1 MARMIIEKPG
11 RAISEIGIVPY
22 DRLILLPGY
31 VPRDFSSDD
40 VDLSAPLTRHGKGEE
55 PALRLH
61 YGITSS
67 PMQAV
72 YNPELNI
79 ELAKMGC
86 FSISHCSQ
94 PIKNQAE
101 QRGYVRNRKAGF
113 VTPTV
118 VRPEMFIGDLVK
130 LAEEKGY
137 STFPVTVDGTLN
149 TSMIGVITSKDY
161 DIDAHGGLRV
171 KDRMIP
177 RESVVVAY
185 YDDVGEDL
193 HRADAMLKESHHGS
207 MPLLR
212 KKDETIVYMVFRK
225 DIDEHRKNPHELVDR
240 QKRYLGG
247 DAINTHDYKER
258 VPALVEAGSPFLYIT
273 TSQGYTDYVAE
284 TLQFV
289 QQEFPDIP
297 VGAGN
302 VVTKEGFLFLA
313 ENGASCI
320 GIGMGPG
327 SICKTQQQIGVG
339 RGQATAI
346 MEVAEARDEYYR
358 KTGIYVPIIGD
369 GGFSKPRDLVIGY
382 ALGADLIMGGRIFAG
397 TTESPTEVDFKRSP
411 PSKPYWGEGSKRAR
425 LWMEDDLQE
434 GNWMKDRYGHDRFEE
449 GVEGWVEYVGD
460 VRRFL
465 ETFLFTV
472 KDGLRKGGCR
482 SIKDAH
488 ENAVLEVM
496 SEAAT
501 AEGKP
506 HGIDLK

>member
-1 MARMIIEKPG
+1 MARMIIEKPSM
-11 RAISEIGIVPY
+11 AISEIDIVPY

-31 VPRDFSSDD
+31 VPRDFSSED
-40 VDLSAPLTRHGKGEE
+40 VDLSAPLTRYRAGEE
-55 PALRLH
+55 PQIKLH
-61 YGITSS
+61 YGVISS

-72 YNPELNI
+72 YSPELNI

-94 PIKNQAE
+94 PIEKQAE
-101 QRGYVRNRKAGF
+101 QRRYVRNRKAGF
-113 VTPTV
+113 VTPEV
-118 VRPEMFIGDLVK
+118 VNPEMLIGDLYK
-130 LAEEKGY
+130 LSEERGY
-137 STFPVTVDGTLN
+137 STFPVTADGTLR
-149 TSMIGVITSKDY
+149 TPMIGLITSNNY
-161 DIDAHGGLRV
+161 DPELHKHLRV
-171 KDRMIP
+171 KDRMKP
-177 RESVVVAY
+177 REDVNVAY
-185 YDDVGEDL
+185 YDDIGEDFAKAGYIL
-193 HRADAMLKESHHGS
+193 RNSNHGS
-207 MPLLR
+207 MPLIR
-212 KKDETIVYMVFRK
+212 KDNGTIVYMIFKK
-225 DIDEHRKNPHELVDR
+225 DVKEHRENPHELVDM

-258 VPALVEAGSPFLYIT
+258 VPALVEAGSTFLYIT
-273 TSQGYTDYVAE
+273 TSQGDTDYVGE

-302 VVTKEGFLFLA
+302 IVTKKGFVFLA
-313 ENGASCI
+313 ENGASCV

-346 MEVAEARDEYYR
+346 KEVAEARDEYYR
-358 KTGIYVPIIGD
+358 KTGIYIPIIGD
-369 GGFSKPRDLVIGY
+369 GGFSKPRDFVIGY
-382 ALGADLIMGGRIFAG
+382 ALGADLIMGGRVFAG

-411 PSKPYWGEGSKRAR
+411 PSKPYWGEGSDRAR
-425 LWMEDDLQE
+425 RWME
-434 GNWMKDRYGHDRFEE
+434 GRYGHMQFEE

-460 VRRFL
+460 VRKFL

-488 ENAVLEVM
+488 ENAVLEAM
-496 SEAAT
+496 SEAAS

-506 HGIDLK
+506 HSVDLK